1 MRFPNLPGSLTL
13 KLNFPKNALI
23 SIKKEH
29 IPNNVFTNT
38 KKYNEIVTIVK
49 IQI

>member
-1 MRFPNLPGSLTL
+1 MRFPNLPASL
-13 KLNFPKNALI
+13 KLNLHNGVS

-29 IPNNVFTNT
+29 IPKNVFTNT